1 MSRRG
6 LETIVSCSAFQ
17 EVYDIEDGDVLADLA
32 AETDKLR
39 TELTNRWINNERF
52 IAFFDKDRAGR
63 ISYDEFFDG
72 LSQFGLTE
80 YVDADKVFAF
90 VDNED
95 TGYMCL
101 DKLTNTLKIKDKEAL
116 PRMAEED
123 DDEEL
128 AAFPETLLVGL
139 VAHNDLKP
147 SMMAFVEENL
157 SFFKRVNLVTTG
169 STGRALT
176 KLGLTVDK
184 LVSSGPLGGDQEIGG
199 MIAQGKVAA
208 VFFFTDPLS
217 AHPHAAD
224 INALN
229 RICCVHDTMFAN
241 NPSTATAL
249 IYALEYSAYGFSR
262 LIGENPDYQK
272 KDSDIVDK
280 YKANQKK
287 VIASVQP
294 QTEQQRMSTRILS
307 IASSERSRKS
317 SVLHAPARASIL
329 HVSSL
334 LSSTKT
340 AGGETFEV
348 KEL

>member
-1 MSRRG
+1 MSRQNRFQ
-6 LETIVSCSAFQ
+6 LETITSCSAFQ
-17 EVYDIEDGDVLADLA
+17 EVYDIEDGDVLADLT
-32 AETDKLR
+32 AETEKLR
-39 TELTNRWINNERF
+39 TELTSRWINNERF

-63 ISYDEFFDG
+63 ISYDEFYDG

-90 VDNED
+90 IDNED

-101 DKLTNTLKIKDKEAL
+101 DKLTDALKIKDKDNKGNL
-116 PRMAEED
+116 RSVAEDAD

-128 AAFPETLLVGL
+128 ADFPETLLVAL

-157 SFFKRVNLVTTG
+157 SFFRRVNLVTTG

-176 KLGLTVDK
+176 KLGLTVQS

-217 AHPHAAD
+217 AHPHSAD

-280 YKANQKK
+280 YKSNQKK

-294 QTEQQRMSTRILS
+294 QTAQERRSSKILS
-307 IASSERSRKS
+307 FTSSEKSRKS
-317 SVLHAPARASIL
+317 SVLHAPARASVLRGL
-329 HVSSL
+329 H
-334 LSSTKT
+334 SSTD
-340 AGGETFEV
+340 TFEV